1 MAITKNLARLPNPY
15 THADAMA
22 WLDSLDVEAE
32 EFPERACLRLYI
44 RAKGTEKVVGNI
56 SI

>member
-1 MAITKNLARLPNPY
+1 MAITKNLARLPDPY
-15 THADAMA
+15 THADAIA